1 MRPILSP
8 VKILYSRRELI
19 GELVR
24 RELRDRHVGQ
34 VLGVLWAYGHP
45 LVLMLIYTFLF
56 AYVFP
61 ARFGSAGSM
70 QDYSVNVFAGI
81 VPWLAF
87 QDLLARAPS
96 ILVGNANL
104 VKQIVFP
111 MEVLP
116 VKTAIASALPY
127 SVGVLFAVVYA
138 ALHGTLSWFALCLPA
153 LVLCQ
158 LLAMTG
164 VAFILA
170 AGGLFLRDLRDI
182 ITVFCSINLFAQPI
196 LYNPFSTPRWLHWAF
211 LFNPF
216 SYLIWCWQDVL
227 FYGMIKHTVAWIV
240 LPLGSVILFT
250 VGWIIF
256 EQSRH
261 AFGDAL

>member
-1 MRPILSP
+1 MKPIFSP

-19 GELVR
+19 NELVR

-61 ARFGSAGSM
+61 ARFGSAGKM

-111 MEVLP
+111 MEVQP
-116 VKTAIASALPY
+116 
-127 SVGVLFAVVYA
+127 
-138 ALHGTLSWFALCLPA
+138 
-153 LVLCQ
+153 
-158 LLAMTG
+158 LLAPCLTLL
-164 VAFILA
+164 VY
-170 AGGLFLRDLRDI
+170 FLR
-182 ITVFCSINLFAQPI
+182 LFMPHCMA
-196 LYNPFSTPRWLHWAF
+196 LYPGLLFVCRYLFSV
-211 LFNPF
+211 N
-216 SYLIWCWQDVL
+216 YL
-227 FYGMIKHTVAWIV
+227 
-240 LPLGSVILFT
+240 P
-250 VGWIIF
+250 
-256 EQSRH
+256 
-261 AFGDAL
+261 